1 MSAPTNILLQALKQI
16 FHYLRGALH
25 HGFCYTRVPLVLF
38 AFTYANWAMIHLI
51 GSQTLGLLSFLA
63 EIPLSGLQRSKPQRP
78 NPSLMQSIQIKFGFN
93 SDQLADIFT
102 KALPSS
108 FP

>member
-1 MSAPTNILLQALKQI
+1 MVFVILVSHWLFLHLLMQI
-16 FHYLRGALH
+16 GQ
-25 HGFCYTRVPLVLF
+25 V
-38 AFTYANWAMIHLI
+38 IHLI
-51 GSQTLGLLSFLA
+51 GSQPLGLLSFLA
-63 EIPLSGLQRSKPQRP
+63 KIPLSGLQSSKPQCP

-93 SDQLADIFT
+93 SNQLADIFT